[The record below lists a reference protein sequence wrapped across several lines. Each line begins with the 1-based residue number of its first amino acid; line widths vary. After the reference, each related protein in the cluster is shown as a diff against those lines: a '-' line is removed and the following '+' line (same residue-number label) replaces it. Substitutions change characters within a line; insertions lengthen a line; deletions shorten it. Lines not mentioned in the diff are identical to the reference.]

1 MRLARD
7 IIVER
12 AIARSSFDPWC
23 PLFIICISRF
33 RAIHPSTGREK
44 KEFLIELELGFTIIL
59 TVRLTRLFSRSRS
72 SNDST
77 MDRQFFFFFISLVD
91 SFVDSKINLY
101 RFAVKFE
108 RSSKKKK
115 KFPLLGR
122 VMILQTFWDIHCAWL
137 RTTRSSSSCHYH
149 SSPLFFFFFW
159 SFVSIRRIRVSSNHV
174 AFDSWN

>member
-44 KEFLIELELGFTIIL
+44 KEFLIELELFSAYVL
-59 TVRLTRLFSRSRS
+59 QDYFHDRDPRMTRRWIV
-72 SNDST
+72 N
-77 MDRQFFFFFISLVD
+77 FFFFISLVD

-137 RTTRSSSSCHYH
+137 RTTRSSSSCHCH
-149 SSPLFFFFFW
+149 SSPFFFFFGHLCL
-159 SFVSIRRIRVSSNHV
+159 FDVRVSSNHV

>member
-44 KEFLIELELGFTIIL
+44 KEFLIELELFSAYVL
-59 TVRLTRLFSRSRS
+59 QDYFHDRDPRMTRRWIV
-72 SNDST
+72 N
-77 MDRQFFFFFISLVD
+77 FFFFISLVD

-115 KFPLLGR
+115 SFRCLVELWFCRLFGTFIVLGYAQLDHR
-122 VMILQTFWDIHCAWL
+122 HHAIVIL
-137 RTTRSSSSCHYH
+137 R
-149 SSPLFFFFFW
+149 LFFFFFGHLCL
-159 SFVSIRRIRVSSNHV
+159 FDVRVSSNHV